1 MFYLF
6 DFNKHLIII
15 GTDKMHYG
23 GIYMNRPNAPWLKFF
38 GDIPETIEYPQ
49 GSMYEAI
56 KYAYDN
62 NLYNNAKNDAYVFQ
76 GKSTSHKQF
85 FDKID
90 AVAKAFTAIGITAGD
105 KVTICM
111 PNAPQGVDAFYAL
124 NRISAVPAMIHPLS
138 AAGEITFYIEN
149 SQSKAIVVLDMF
161 YEKVLEALKD
171 VERPVKVIVA
181 RIKDELPFPLN
192 LLYPLTVK
200 DKPAPL
206 PADNSDV
213 ISWADF
219 IAGGKAVKSL
229 PETFPSKDDTAVIL
243 FSGGT
248 TGTSKGIELTNMN
261 MNALGYQVSNAAGF
275 SMENLRMFSVMP
287 LFHGFGLGVGVHTA
301 MVCSATCILIPQ
313 FTIKTYAKDVLKYKP
328 NVIVGVPTL
337 YEALLRSDGFDGAD
351 LSFLKGVFCGGD
363 SLSVELKKKVD
374 KFLTDHK
381 AKVQIREGYGTTEC
395 VTASCLTPFD
405 FFREGSIGIPF
416 PDTYYQVVDP
426 KNDTEVPYGTE
437 GEICICGPTVMKG
450 YLDNAAETASTLRT
464 HADGN
469 VWLHTGDLGTMDE
482 DGFIYYKQRLKRL
495 IIVSGFNV
503 YPSQVE
509 NTIDAHPD
517 VLLSCAIGIPDPYK
531 MHKVKAFVVLRPG
544 VEPSDKIKEEILEHC
559 RKNISKYAMPREI
572 EFRSELPK
580 TLVGKVA
587 YRQLEEEEE
596 AKLKAQENE

>member
-1 MFYLF
+1 M
-6 DFNKHLIII
+6 NKP
-15 GTDKMHYG
+15 K
-23 GIYMNRPNAPWLKFF
+23 APWVKFYK
-38 GDIPETIEYPQ
+38 GIPETIEYPE

-56 KYAYDN
+56 KFAADTHI
-62 NLYNNAKNDAYVFQ
+62 YNNGYKAAYVFQ
-76 GKSTSHKQF
+76 GKETSYPQF
-85 FDKID
+85 FAKVDRI
-90 AVAKAFTAIGITAGD
+90 AKAFMALGIEKGD
-105 KVTICM
+105 RVTICM
-111 PNAPQGVDAFYAL
+111 PNAPQGIDAFYAL
-124 NRISAVPAMIHPLS
+124 NRIGAVPAMIHPLS
-138 AAGEITFYIEN
+138 AAGEITFYVKH
-149 SQSKAIVVLDMF
+149 SQSKAVLVLDMF
-161 YEKVLEALKD
+161 YEKVLEALKEID
-171 VERPVKVIVA
+171 EPVKVIVA

-192 LLYPLTVK
+192 MLYPLTVK

-206 PADNSDV
+206 PKNSDTV
-213 ISWADF
+213 IGWNEF
-219 IAGGKAVKSL
+219 LAGAKKVSKL
-229 PETFPSKDDTAVIL
+229 PDEFPKKEETAVIL

-248 TGTSKGIELTNMN
+248 TGTSKGIELTNLN
-261 MNALGYQVSNAAGF
+261 MNALGYQVSQSAGF
-275 SMENLRMFSVMP
+275 SMEGLRMFSVMP
-287 LFHGFGLGVGVHTA
+287 LFHGFGLGVGIHTA
-301 MVCSATCILIPQ
+301 LVSAATCILIPQ
-313 FTIKTYAKDVLKYKP
+313 FTIKTYARDVLKYKP

-337 YEALLRSDGFDGAD
+337 FEALLRSDGFKNAD
-351 LSFLKGVFCGGD
+351 LSFLRGVFCGGD

-374 KFLTDHK
+374 AFLKEHN
-381 AKVQIREGYGTTEC
+381 APVQIREGYGTTEC
-395 VTASCLTPFD
+395 VTASCLTPYD

-416 PDTYYQVVDP
+416 PDVFYQIVDP
-426 KNDTEVPYGTE
+426 KNDTEVPYGEE

-482 DGFIYYKQRLKRL
+482 DGFVYYKQRLKRL

-531 MHKVKAFVVLRPG
+531 IHKVKAFVVLRPG

-572 EFRSELPK
+572 EFRTELPK

-587 YRQLEEEEE
+587 YRKLEEEEE
-596 AKLKAQENE
+596 AKAKADKAE